1 MSLDKSACEPIMAIP
16 VDGVVHTG
24 TQQQEEQTDEASA
37 DDYHVLWQLVRSMA
51 NFFCFELN
59 Y

>member
-1 MSLDKSACEPIMAIP
+1 MAIP